1 MRFLPFVNVKHGT
14 ASVARFSRG
23 NTLPLTALPHAM
35 AAFAPQTEGSL
46 GSWWYHPDDRSF
58 EGIRLTHQPSPWV
71 GDFSHLCFMPQ
82 SGEPQV
88 RPERR
93 WCSFRPEELSLAPHR
108 MKGFLRRYGASFDLT
123 PTDSGCVAE
132 LRFEGETPR
141 FAVLPFD
148 FEGEIEILPE
158 ARQIRGMTTAKT
170 FVPKG
175 KLPLYFLFEFD
186 ADFVPAESFTTDA
199 EGNLYEDFA
208 LTARGAGA
216 NVALTRKE
224 VTVRLATSYI
234 SYDQAEVNLQREK
247 QSFKRTLQAAERA
260 WEEVLSL
267 IEIPGSEAQKKLFYS
282 CLYRAFLY
290 PTKFYELDRADKPFH
305 LEPESGVVKPGVMYV
320 NNGFWD
326 TYRTVW
332 PLYALIAPDR
342 YREMAEGFLNFYD
355 DTGYLPRWPAPSE
368 FGCMPGTL
376 IEAVLADAAVKG
388 ILDRAGCERALD
400 ACLKNAEVQSQDPLR
415 GRKSV
420 EAYRKL
426 GWVPNDR
433 EKESVNETLDC
444 AYGDFCIGQIAAAL
458 GMTELAEKY
467 HAYGQNYKNLF
478 DPVTGFMRGR
488 DSRGNFRPG
497 FSPIAWGGEYTEG
510 SAWQNSF
517 AVPQDTEGLAALYG
531 GKEAFLRKIDELFD
545 TPPDFEV
552 GGYGFEIHEMSE
564 MAAQDFGQCA
574 ISNQPSFHF
583 PWFYAALGQPQ
594 KTREKLDLL
603 LTAFSGEDGGFPG
616 DEDNG
621 TMAAWVIFAFL
632 GIYPMC
638 PGKPEYVC
646 TSPLLEGIKVLGRPW
661 KGFPGP
667 KVSFAELKKALIVLR
682 N

>member
-1 MRFLPFVNVKHGT
+1 MSVLKYVNVKQGT
-14 ASVARFSRG
+14 ASVSRFSKG

-35 AAFAPQTEGSL
+35 AAFAPQTDGSR
-46 GSWWYHPDDRSF
+46 GAWWYHPEDRSF

-82 SGEPQV
+82 SGEAQV
-88 RPERR
+88 LPDRR
-93 WCSFRPEELSLAPHR
+93 WCSFRPDELILAPHR
-108 MKGFLRRYGASFDLT
+108 MQGNLRRYGVTFDLT
-123 PTDSGCVAE
+123 PTDTGCVAE
-132 LRFEGETPR
+132 LRYRGDTPR
-141 FAVLPFD
+141 FAVLPFA

-158 ARQIRGMTTAKT
+158 TRQIRGMTTAKS

-175 KLPLYFLFEFD
+175 KLPLYFIFEFD
-186 ADFVPAESFTTDA
+186 ADFLPEESFTTDA
-199 EGNLYEDFA
+199 GGSLYEDFA
-208 LTARGAGA
+208 LTAKGAGA
-216 NVALTRKE
+216 NVALARRE
-224 VTVRLATSYI
+224 VTVRLATSYQ

-247 QSFKRTLQAAERA
+247 QSFSRALRAAERA
-260 WEEVLSL
+260 WEEVLSR
-267 IEIPGSEAQKKLFYS
+267 IEVPGTEEQKKLFYS
-282 CLYRAFLY
+282 CLYRVFLY
-290 PTKFYELDRADKPFH
+290 PTKFYEPDRAGKPFH

-332 PLYALIAPDR
+332 PLYALIAPEKAG
-342 YREMAEGFLNFYD
+342 EMIRGFLNFYD

-388 ILDRAGCERALD
+388 LLDRTDCERALE
-400 ACLKNAEVQSQDPLR
+400 ACLKNAEVPSDDPIR

-420 EAYRKL
+420 EAYRRL
-426 GWVPNDR
+426 GYVPNDR
-433 EKESVNETLDC
+433 ERESVNETLDC
-444 AYGDFCIGQIAAAL
+444 AYGDFCIGQIAQVL
-458 GMTELAEKY
+458 GKTELAARY

-478 DPVTGFMRGR
+478 DPETGFMRGR
-488 DSRGNFRPG
+488 DSAGQFRPG

-517 AVPQDTEGLAALYG
+517 AVPQDPEGLAALYG
-531 GKEAFLRKIDELFD
+531 GPKAFLKKVDEIFD

-583 PWFYAALGQPQ
+583 PWYYAALGQPQ

-621 TMAAWVIFAFL
+621 TMAAWVVFAFL
-632 GIYPMC
+632 GLYPMC

-646 TSPLLEGIKVLGRPW
+646 TTPLVEGIKILGRP
-661 KGFPGP
+661 
-667 KVSFAELKKALIVLR
+667 LKKFTGSKVAYSEILKD
-682 N
+682 